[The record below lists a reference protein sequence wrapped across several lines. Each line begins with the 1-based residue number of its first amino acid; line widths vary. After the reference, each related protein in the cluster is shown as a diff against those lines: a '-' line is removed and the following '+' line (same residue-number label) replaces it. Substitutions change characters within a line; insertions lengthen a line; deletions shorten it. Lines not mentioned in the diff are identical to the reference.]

1 MATLDSSQEA
11 LLQVMSVNVSRT
23 QTNTLLIFVAIACIF
38 HEHEAPLLPFF
49 FYLSLPKT
57 TPLALYL
64 TSSTWYA
71 TR

>member
-1 MATLDSSQEA
+1 MGGCHA
-11 LLQVMSVNVSRT
+11 

-38 HEHEAPLLPFF
+38 HEAPLLPCF